1 VKIAKR
7 RTEPS
12 RLAVAVLLLAGLG
25 SSCAPS
31 LTPPRESFRVTG
43 TLEDLPEPTPSAA
56 DASNAAASPTPT
68 VGPTASSAKA
78 KKQLPLQT
86 FPTLH
91 RLPLGVAVYEA
102 CSPQLYLFKRCPGRF
117 LGETKLAAAG
127 PFVIEVDTQASAIV
141 VFGFRGFL
149 DPDQEQEAC
158 AEAKIPIEE
167 VSKPVTLKLESGT
180 CSIKLEKR
188 YG

>member
-1 VKIAKR
+1 VRIAKR
-7 RTEPS
+7 RSES
-12 RLAVAVLLLAGLG
+12 ARGAAIVLLFAGLG
-25 SSCAPS
+25 LSCAPS

-43 TLEDLPEPTPSAA
+43 TLEDVPEPTPSA
-56 DASNAAASPTPT
+56 DESIAAALPTPT
-68 VGPTASSAKA
+68 AGPGASSLKA
-78 KKQLPLQT
+78 KKQQPLQT

-127 PFVIEVDTQASAIV
+127 PFVVEVDTHASAIV

-158 AEAKIPIEE
+158 AEAKIPIAE
-167 VSKPVTLKLESGT
+167 VSKPVTLKLVSGT